1 MQRTHSPINAST
13 DMAVHAS
20 TVRFFHV
27 RVVSVTAFD
36 VVVDKIVEVI
46 RAVDFSSA
54 LLVSSSARLV
64 AIEFV
69 SESGKVETDEVC
81 VGFI

>member
-1 MQRTHSPINAST
+1 
-13 DMAVHAS
+13 MAVHAS